1 MKELKRTT
9 ISLNKKAAPRSLS
22 WDGDV
27 LVDWVGGGARY
38 GLDGTVRPSG
48 IYYAYKFDRAITS
61 PDARFQVLYDALGT
75 KAILLEHG
83 KLLRELNRSYY
94 HANAYEYPIALFI
107 VEGRHLL
114 AHCPNEYNELEIEDV
129 LTGQLIS
136 KRSTRACD
144 FFHSRLQ
151 TSPDSLYLLSA
162 GWVWHPLDTIQIY
175 AISDAMRN
183 PSILDGPGLN
193 LEKNF
198 GDADGLLEIHNA
210 AFSGND
216 RLVLACEQDNG
227 TDTRICVVDLTSMTT
242 ISSATMTEPA
252 GTLMPVGDHVV
263 CFYRHP
269 RLVDQRTG
277 LTVTAWPELASGVQ
291 NSSIM
296 HHHDAPPPI
305 AIDAQRMRFAVVGPD
320 AITVIQLG
328 IEG

>member
-1 MKELKRTT
+1 M
-9 ISLNKKAAPRSLS
+9 
-22 WDGDV
+22 
-27 LVDWVGGGARY
+27 LVDWVGGGTRY
-38 GLDGTVRPSG
+38 GLDGTVRPSSV
-48 IYYAYKFDRAITS
+48 YYAYKFDRAITS

-83 KLLRELNRSYY
+83 KQLRELNRSYY
-94 HANAYEYPIALFI
+94 HANVYEYPIAIFI

-129 LTGQLIS
+129 LTGELIS
-136 KRSTRACD
+136 KRSTKACD

-151 TSPDSLYLLSA
+151 TSSDSRFLLSA

-175 AISDAMRN
+175 AISDALRD

-193 LEKNF
+193 LKNKF
-198 GDADGLLEIHNA
+198 GDADDLFEIHTA

-216 RLVLACEQDNG
+216 RLVLAGEQDNG
-227 TDTRICVVDLTSMTT
+227 TNAMVSVVDLTSMAT
-242 ISSATMTEPA
+242 ISSATITEPA

-269 RLVDQRTG
+269 RLVDLRSG
-277 LTVTAWPELASGVQ
+277 LTVMAWPDLASGVQ

-296 HHHDAPPPI
+296 RHHDAPPSI
-305 AIDAQRMRFAVVGPD
+305 ALDTQRRRFAVAGPD

-328 IEG
+328 NEG